1 MDKLTKSIESFCED
15 CQLWIKIENCKQ
27 CLFNVLKNARHTKN
41 DRRS

>member
-27 CLFNVLKNARHTKN
+27 CLFNVLNSKKKSEQNEL
-41 DRRS
+41 